1 MIDHIKRVVSQ
12 FLSNLFIARHGTIA
26 SFNPANYTVKVTIQ
40 PEGTTT
46 GFIPLTAPWVGN
58 NFGAVFGPEV
68 GDQVLVHFIDGNP
81 QAALVGG
88 RTFNDSAPPPVV
100 QSGQAAIVDS
110 QGAYVRLN
118 NDGTMTFGAPTS
130 ITWTAPNNYIQGNLT
145 VSQNTSLQG
154 TLGVTGAQ
162 TNGSTI
168 AATGNISSSSDV
180 IANGKSGKNHTH
192 TAPSGGGT
200 TSAPN

>member
-1 MIDHIKRVVSQ
+1 MIERIKQVVSQ
-12 FLSNLFIARHGTIA
+12 FLSSLFIGRYGTIT
-26 SFNPANYTVKVTIQ
+26 SYNPVNYTVKVKIQ

-58 NFGAVFGPEV
+58 NLGAVFGPNE
-68 GDQVLVHFIDGNP
+68 GDQVLVHFIDGNL

-88 RTFNDSAPPPVV
+88 RTFNNDAQPPVV

-130 ITWTAPNNYIQGNLT
+130 ITWTAPNNYVMGNLT
-145 VSQNTSLQG
+145 VSQATVLQQ
-154 TLGVTGAQ
+154 TLAVTGAQ
-162 TNGSTI
+162 TNSSTI
-168 AATGNISSSSDV
+168 TATGTISSSTDV
-180 IANGKSGKNHTH
+180 VAAGKSGKSHEHTVG
-192 TAPSGGGT
+192 SST
-200 TSAPN
+200 TSPPI